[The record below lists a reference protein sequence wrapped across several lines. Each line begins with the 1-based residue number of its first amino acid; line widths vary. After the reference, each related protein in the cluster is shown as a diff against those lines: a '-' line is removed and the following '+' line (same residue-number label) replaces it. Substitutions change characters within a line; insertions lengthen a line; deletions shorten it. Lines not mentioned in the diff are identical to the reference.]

1 MLHAGHLHDLGRV
14 GVAAGIW
21 AKPSALSSG
30 ERERL
35 QLHAYYSE
43 RIVARTTAFA
53 DLGTVVGMHHE
64 RLDGSGYHRSAV
76 GRDIPMAAR
85 LLAAAD
91 AYRTML
97 EDRPHRA
104 ALVPDA
110 AAERFR
116 ERAAAG
122 AFDIDAVDAI
132 LAVVGQQT
140 RPIVRELPAGLTSR
154 ELEVLRL
161 MARGCS
167 NQEVADEL
175 VISRRTA
182 EHHVQHIYDKIG
194 VSTRAGAS
202 MFAVRHDLLAT
213 LAGG

>member
-1 MLHAGHLHDLGRV
+1 
-14 GVAAGIW
+14 VAAGIW
-21 AKPSALSSG
+21 AKPSALGSG

-53 DLGTVVGMHHE
+53 GLATLVGMHHE
-64 RLDGSGYHRSAV
+64 RLDGSGYHRSAMA
-76 GRDIPMAAR
+76 RDIAMPAR
-85 LLAAAD
+85 LLGAAD
-91 AYRTML
+91 AYHTML

-104 ALVPDA
+104 ALALDA

-116 ERAAAG
+116 ERAASG
-122 AFDIDAVDAI
+122 ALDIDAVDAI
-132 LAVVGQQT
+132 LAVVGQQA

-161 MARGCS
+161 IARGCS

-202 MFAVRHDLLAT
+202 MFAVRHDLLSSI
-213 LAGG
+213 